1 MSKIKDIKK
10 IIKNETKVISERF
23 ASKITKDNLSL
34 TLTPRDLKNA
44 LQFSKTENKP
54 IARFTKDYIAQIGA
68 FIEYIADDK
77 AEVEIVFD
85 PKCDPLYI
93 EKFNKAWK
101 EYFALKIYTKYQ
113 DIKELRRKNLIS
125 AIFGILSLLVVIGFG
140 IGTIYCNNRGYA
152 IATIVVEAVFSIISW
167 VLIWECFY
175 YLVFTMRKEKKE
187 LFALYNM
194 YKVKIQKQEAK

>member
-10 IIKNETKVISERF
+10 VIKNETKVISERF
-23 ASKITKDNLSL
+23 ASKITKHNLSL
-34 TLTPRDLKNA
+34 TLTQRDLKNA

-54 IARFTKDYIAQIGA
+54 VARFTRDYIAQIGA
-68 FIEYIADDK
+68 FVEYIADDK

-85 PKCDPLYI
+85 AKCDPIYI

-113 DIKELRRKNLIS
+113 DRKELRRKNILS

-140 IGTIYCNNRGYA
+140 IGAIYFDNKGYR
-152 IATIVVEAVFSIISW
+152 IATVVVEAIFSIISW
-167 VLIWECFY
+167 VLIWEFFY
-175 YLVFTMRKEKKE
+175 DIVFTMRKERKE